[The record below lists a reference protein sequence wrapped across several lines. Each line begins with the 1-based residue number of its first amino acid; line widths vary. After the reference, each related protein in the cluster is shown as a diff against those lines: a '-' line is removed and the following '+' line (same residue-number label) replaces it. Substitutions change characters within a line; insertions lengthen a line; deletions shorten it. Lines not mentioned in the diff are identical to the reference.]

1 MLAALPSHKCIEGIL
16 AKSGGREGDVD
27 SKNTEILILHS
38 GLNKLRKMQMTREGG
53 KVGERGVKNLPDLPL
68 PPSESSIN
76 PTISSIYIH
85 CW

>member
-1 MLAALPSHKCIEGIL
+1 
-16 AKSGGREGDVD
+16 
-27 SKNTEILILHS
+27 
-38 GLNKLRKMQMTREGG
+38 MQMTREGG

-76 PTISSIYIH
+76 PTISTIYIH